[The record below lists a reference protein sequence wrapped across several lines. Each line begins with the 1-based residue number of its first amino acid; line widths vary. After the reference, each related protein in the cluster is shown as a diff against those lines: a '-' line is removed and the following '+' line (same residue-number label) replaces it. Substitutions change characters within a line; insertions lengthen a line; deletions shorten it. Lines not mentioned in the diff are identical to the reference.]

1 MSEGGHA
8 VGHHPP
14 THPQLQVFSWKKRK
28 GGMMELVKLV
38 KYDAQTYITSVNVV
52 KNFVVYSDVQK
63 SVHFMRFVV
72 GGLLGPLGCFVCL
85 GRGGGGRS
93 ASFALQ
99 SSVLS
104 SSHAH
109 VWRACV
115 CELTA
120 RWQENHDGSCYLMPL
135 ASDFSPMSA
144 TATSLMTDGRIDGR
158 ADSRCV

>member
-38 KYDAQTYITSVNVV
+38 KYDAQTYITSINVV

-72 GGLLGPLGCFVCL
+72 RGPLLCPAI
-85 GRGGGGRS
+85 RS
-93 ASFALQ
+93 EQLAGSRATCACGNSGKPRRFL
-99 SSVLS
+99 LL
-104 SSHAH
+104 HAFGK
-109 VWRACV
+109 R
-115 CELTA
+115 L
-120 RWQENHDGSCYLMPL
+120 
-135 ASDFSPMSA
+135 
-144 TATSLMTDGRIDGR
+144 
-158 ADSRCV
+158 